1 MLGNVNERTYEF
13 GMMRSLGFKK
23 NNLILL
29 IIFQGF
35 IFAIPGTLLGLI
47 TSYITNNF
55 VAFLFNWY
63 TGLVMP
69 FILSK
74 FNIIFGVI
82 IGISVPLISSYFP
95 IKKSLEDNLRET
107 LDIFNK
113 KIGDI
118 IISVIKLEY
127 LGISP
132 TTFIAAIILIIIGL
146 ATYYLAPLSFLFL
159 DFQLFLFIMI
169 AILITMLLGLIILTQ
184 LLVPYLQ
191 KIILKIIIFISY
203 IDRNLYLIVLKNL
216 EGHKKRNRQ
225 VSIMFMVAL
234 GFVIFSGCTLNL
246 IVDFAETLSKGLIGG
261 DFSIYISGSNDIN
274 ITLNE
279 IEMNKY
285 LIV

>member
-1 MLGNVNERTYEF
+1 
-13 GMMRSLGFKK
+13 
-23 NNLILL
+23 
-29 IIFQGF
+29 
-35 IFAIPGTLLGLI
+35 
-47 TSYITNNF
+47 
-55 VAFLFNWY
+55 
-63 TGLVMP
+63 MP

-159 DFQLFLFIMI
+159 WPSKFFKTIKYKFL
-169 AILITMLLGLIILTQ
+169 
-184 LLVPYLQ
+184 
-191 KIILKIIIFISY
+191 
-203 IDRNLYLIVLKNL
+203 
-216 EGHKKRNRQ
+216 
-225 VSIMFMVAL
+225 SI
-234 GFVIFSGCTLNL
+234 
-246 IVDFAETLSKGLIGG
+246 
-261 DFSIYISGSNDIN
+261 
-274 ITLNE
+274 
-279 IEMNKY
+279 
-285 LIV
+285 